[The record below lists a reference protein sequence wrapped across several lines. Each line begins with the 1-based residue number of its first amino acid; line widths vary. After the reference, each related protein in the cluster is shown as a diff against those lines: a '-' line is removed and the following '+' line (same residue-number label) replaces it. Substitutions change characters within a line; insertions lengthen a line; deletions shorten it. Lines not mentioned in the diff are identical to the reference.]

1 MVAIDLSVEDHTAR
15 PPRDNVGDGSL
26 SPTPLPSPT
35 RRGSCASGS
44 PTCEPRALARAALA
58 HYADFGHSL
67 IYVAVKAVRL
77 IERLGPRVAPPLLL
91 SLARSLVYARR
102 EERLPE
108 FRHYATALRD
118 WDRART
124 RTAPKA
130 GAFRGLN
137 AKNALTL
144 AARHGGADP
153 HELHRALL
161 AANAHNMVAFDL
173 SVQDHTAR
181 PPRDNVGWLAFTH
194 AITFA
199 NAARIVCER
208 FPELWPQ
215 ALLQLACFS
224 GRNAPFTD
232 PSTDVSMW
240 RVADSDAFFDRAVA
254 SLFDHGCAEYIVSV
268 HLVKT
273 LLAAREEVR
282 GGKAGAAAAP
292 LAAALNRFLDSP
304 LKRKHTRRTA
314 RQAMAFVAL
323 DAQGPT

>member
-1 MVAIDLSVEDHTAR
+1 MAAPILTSSTVRCSPPTPTTWSPSTCRSRTTPPAR
-15 PPRDNVGDGSL
+15 P
-26 SPTPLPSPT
+26 
-35 RRGSCASGS
+35 
-44 PTCEPRALARAALA
+44 
-58 HYADFGHSL
+58 
-67 IYVAVKAVRL
+67 
-77 IERLGPRVAPPLLL
+77 
-91 SLARSLVYARR
+91 
-102 EERLPE
+102 
-108 FRHYATALRD
+108 AT
-118 WDRART
+118 
-124 RTAPKA
+124 
-130 GAFRGLN
+130 
-137 AKNALTL
+137 
-144 AARHGGADP
+144 
-153 HELHRALL
+153 
-161 AANAHNMVAFDL
+161 
-173 SVQDHTAR
+173 
-181 PPRDNVGWLAFTH
+181 NVGWLAFTH

-268 HLVKT
+268 HLVET

-314 RQAMAFVAL
+314 RQAMAVAL